1 MYSFILVGVA
11 KLYPPYV
18 YVTDKNMKKPT
29 TQRGAIL
36 IIVLWFIAIIIVMVA
51 ALAAEIRLS
60 AKVVLHNK
68 MTLDSQGDILYAL
81 HAAQMELLINR
92 MPDPPGEEDIP
103 LEERRIKKYRFNGQ
117 KLELAYLEEFPEI
130 SKKVTVRIYDHAG
143 KINIGRL
150 SKQRMRQILEKRVG
164 KEDLERLDALE
175 DAWEDWIDRD
185 ELKRANGAEKDYYET
200 LPIPYE
206 PRNSR
211 LETVE
216 ELLLIKGFDEVF
228 KGVEI
233 DTVFTVYSNGINI
246 NPNLATREA
255 LMMIPGMNEG
265 IVTKILMERRKKD
278 LKSFNDLTELMEME
292 PEDFAEARSW
302 INFSTSNF
310 YTIAI
315 QVKNPEEIQSE
326 DDEQEEDY
334 ADTED
339 SEIPDEETLSKPKE
353 YERAYMVTVQPQ
365 GYNRLPK
372 ILKVEPYGILPDTSH
387 ENIPIEE
394 EF

>member
-1 MYSFILVGVA
+1 MNKS
-11 KLYPPYV
+11 
-18 YVTDKNMKKPT
+18 T

-51 ALAAEIRLS
+51 TLAAEVRLS
-60 AKVVLHNK
+60 AKIVLHNK
-68 MTLDSQGDILYAL
+68 MAVDTWGDTLQAL

-92 MPDPPGEEDIP
+92 MQDPPGEEDVP
-103 LEERRIKKYRFNGQ
+103 LEERKNKKYRFNGQ
-117 KLELAYLEEFPEI
+117 KLELAYSIP
-130 SKKVTVRIYDHAG
+130 KTVTVRIYDHAG

-150 SKQRMRQILEKRVG
+150 SKRRMRQLLEKRVG

-200 LPIPYE
+200 LSPPYE

-216 ELLLIKGFDEVF
+216 ELLLIKGFYEVF

-255 LMMIPGMNEG
+255 LMMIPGMTGE
-265 IVTKILMERRKKD
+265 IVTKILTERRKKD
-278 LKSFNDLTELMEME
+278 LKNFNDLKEMME
-292 PEDFAEARSW
+292 PEDFAEVRPW
-302 INFSTSNF
+302 LNFSTSNF

-315 QVKNPEEIQSE
+315 QVKNLEDIQNE
-326 DDEQEEDY
+326 DDQEEDN
-334 ADTED
+334 ADTE
-339 SEIPDEETLSKPKE
+339 ETETPNDEETPSKPKE
-353 YERAYMVTVQPQ
+353 YERAYMVTLQPK